1 MSEIKEGWSYDLY
14 DFTKS
19 VYIFSHM
26 KTNLVDDLVQ
36 IFEKI
41 ALKFLNG
48 ATIFIGFIVFLKII
62 IIVAYFTLGQASLA
76 IFRFIKTLFITKCN
90 IYVKSSCKSVIYF
103 LVRIFKKIF
112 TFNFYIFQNKI
123 ITTFM
128 ICIFIINILSISRF
142 SQENL
147 DQIINEEKDDNFIN
161 FYFLSF
167 EFNLLIEVICYMFYS
182 VRNIGFGFVLS
193 ICYFIV
199 LNLIIYFSFLI
210 SERYEYLNGAFLL
223 GEPQKILN
231 IIIFL
236 ILMIL
241 KIDCLIKIV
250 KYNKESK

>member
-62 IIVAYFTLGQASLA
+62 IIVAYFTLGQASFA